1 MGLEVTVLSELT
13 LQNIIDNLPTAI
25 VVIGNDGSIR
35 LHNKHAKAL
44 SPGLAQGSTWES
56 AGMLFHTDPKL
67 QQAWMNLLNSGESL
81 QVDLDEASWQLE
93 SAEVKIG
100 KENCVQVTGT
110 RLENNESATAK
121 FSANDAAELDRSR
134 KLLEIT
140 HELSYLLEEEVV
152 LKKALQL
159 VNEPVQAEDGLILLT
174 DEVTGEFVARVELDP
189 TGNPLMTKRPT
200 GFWPNQGLAGWV
212 LRTRQAALVPDTQL
226 DKRWILYGS
235 GKVKTGP
242 LKMQRSAIAAPL
254 EFGHE
259 PIGVLMLT
267 SPEPNRFTQ
276 DNLELVRDAT
286 SLISNA
292 LYNAHLYDLIR
303 NQGARLGGMLRE
315 EQVNAAK
322 NQSILESI
330 ADGVLVVDETGQMTL
345 ANDAFIE
352 IFEIPRWQV
361 VEKDVSMMAEIVADS
376 GAQWL
381 TAVQEWVGENPAGGA
396 GKTVEDTIMLT
407 TSDRTVRVN
416 LAPVF
421 AGGQFLGTVSIFRDI
436 TREIEADLAKT
447 SFISLVSHELRTPL
461 TSIRGYA
468 ELMLMGAAGELP
480 DAVSKYIKIIQSNAT
495 RLHDLVGDILLI
507 TQFDGGDMPLTL
519 SPSNIEEIIS
529 DVVDN
534 HLKNRINVENRD
546 VSVSVELS
554 EHLPAVMTDRGRV
567 VQILTNLVDNAL
579 NYTPDPGEITIS
591 ARSTAENVF
600 VSVSDTGI
608 GITSEE
614 IEQVFN
620 RFYRSEDI
628 NVRKIAGTGLGL
640 SIAQTF
646 VEMQGGRLT
655 VSSEYGVGSTFTF
668 NLPVVEPGEK

>member
-1 MGLEVTVLSELT
+1 MTTLSDIT
-13 LQNIIDNLPTAI
+13 LQQIIDNLSVAI
-25 VVIGNDGSIR
+25 ILINEDGVVW
-35 LHNKHAKAL
+35 LHNKQAKVL
-44 SPGLAQGSTWES
+44 SPGLKQGGTWES
-56 AGMLFHTDPKL
+56 AGMLFHTDPNLK
-67 QQAWMNLLNSGESL
+67 QAWMNLLHDGGSL
-81 QVDLDEASWQLE
+81 QVDLENTSWHLDSQSMLIGSDTFVQINGTPSKKPESKQPVEE
-93 SAEVKIG
+93 SAELI
-100 KENCVQVTGT
+100 
-110 RLENNESATAK
+110 
-121 FSANDAAELDRSR
+121 RSR

-140 HELSYLLEEEVV
+140 RELSYLLEEELV

-159 VNEPVQAEDGLILLT
+159 LNELVKADDGLILLT
-174 DEVTGEFVARVELDP
+174 DETTGEFVARVELDRD
-189 TGNPLMTKRPT
+189 GQPLLTERPT

-212 LRTRQAALVPDTQL
+212 LRTRQATLVPDTQA
-226 DKRWILYGS
+226 DKRWIPFGT

-242 LKMQRSAIAAPL
+242 LKLQRSAIAAPL

-267 SPEPNRFTQ
+267 SPEPRRFSE

-330 ADGVLVVDETGQMTL
+330 ADGVLVADEAGEMIL
-345 ANDAFIE
+345 ANDAFAD
-352 IFEIPRWQV
+352 IFGIPRWQIVGKPVSTMGQIV
-361 VEKDVSMMAEIVADS
+361 VDS

-381 TAVQEWVGENPAGGA
+381 KAVQEWAGENPIGRAGQ
-396 GKTVEDTIMLT
+396 TVEDTIVLT

-468 ELMLMGAAGELP
+468 ELMLMGAAGALP
-480 DAVSKYIKIIQSNAT
+480 DAISKYIKIIQSNAT

-507 TQFDGGDMPLTL
+507 TQFDGGDMPLTV
-519 SPSNIEEIIS
+519 SPTSIKEIIN
-529 DVVDN
+529 DVVAD
-534 HLKNRINVENRD
+534 HLNSRINVENREI
-546 VSVSVELS
+546 SVSVELS
-554 EHLPAVMTDRGRV
+554 EMLPDVLADRGRV
-567 VQILTNLVDNAL
+567 VQVLTNLIDNAL
-579 NYTPDPGEITIS
+579 NYTPDPGDISIS
-591 ARSTAENVF
+591 ARSTADFVF
-600 VSVSDTGI
+600 VSVRDSGI
-608 GITSEE
+608 GITVEE
-614 IEQVFN
+614 LDQVFN
-620 RFYRSEDI
+620 RFYRSEDA

-640 SIAQTF
+640 SIAKTF
-646 VEMQGGRLT
+646 VEMHGGHLT
-655 VSSEYGVGSTFTF
+655 VSSEYGLGSTFTF
-668 NLPVVEPGEK
+668 NLPVVEPSKKS